1 MILYKNYIW
10 FLCVYIYICV
20 CVCVCVYVLFKLLKY
35 VLLEGEKKIS
45 YSEKETNLEV
55 RILPRN

>member
-1 MILYKNYIW
+1 MVSVY
-10 FLCVYIYICV
+10 VYI

-35 VLLEGEKKIS
+35 VLLEGEKKIL

-55 RILPRN
+55 RVLPRK